1 MTNDY
6 DTLNQEKAPRFR
18 GVKSFAMGM
27 AAALVTATGIGTGA
41 AKAGPLMD
49 RIEAG
54 EPIRLGY
61 ISAPPWCGQ
70 GPDGTPNGFANEIVV
85 GSLKAAGFDN
95 IESIILTDWAGV
107 IPALNA
113 GQYDIASCGLYIL
126 GERFQNMAF
135 ANPLGVMGMA
145 FVVPAGNPQGI
156 NTVEDVIEKGIKLS
170 TTAGSAGQKYAKEG
184 NVPEGQMTILTSD
197 AEVFAAMNSGRVDA
211 ALYNYFTSKELVDR
225 SNGKF
230 ELSDMSKMPID
241 TKNWPAAGFR
251 PDDADFVELYN
262 EGQKKYLGSEEMLAV
277 VEDDG
282 FTEMNIPD
290 PSVTADWV
298 CENR

>member
-1 MTNDY
+1 MTKTY
-6 DTLNQEKAPRFR
+6 HAPEKEKAPRFR
-18 GVKSFAMGM
+18 GITRFAMGV
-27 AAALVTATGIGTGA
+27 AAALVTAMGIGAGA

-70 GPDGTPNGFANEIVV
+70 EPDGEPNGFANEIVV
-85 GSLKAAGFDN
+85 GSLRAAGFDN

-126 GERFQNMAF
+126 GERCKNMAF
-135 ANPLGVMGMA
+135 GNPFGVMGMA
-145 FVVPAGNPQGI
+145 FVVPSGNPKNIQ
-156 NTVEDVIEKGIKLS
+156 TLDDVVEGGIKLS
-170 TTAGSAGQKYAKEG
+170 TTAGSAGHKYAKDG
-184 NVPEGQMTILTSD
+184 NVPESQMLILTSD
-197 AEVFAAMNSGRVDA
+197 AEVFAAMNSGRADA

-225 SNGKF
+225 SSGKF
-230 ELSDMSKMPID
+230 ELSDLQKMPTS

-251 PDDADFVELYN
+251 KEDADFVKLYN
-262 EGQKKYLGSEEMLAV
+262 EGQKKYLGTEAMLEKVA
-277 VEDDG
+277 DDG
-282 FTEMNIPD
+282 YLPMNVPD
-290 PSVTADWV
+290 PSVTTEWV